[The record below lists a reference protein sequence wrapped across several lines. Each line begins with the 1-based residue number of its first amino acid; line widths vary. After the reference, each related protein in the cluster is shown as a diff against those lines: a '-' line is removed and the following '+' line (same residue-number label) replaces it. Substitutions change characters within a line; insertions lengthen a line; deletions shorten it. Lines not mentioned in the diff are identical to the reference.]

1 MLLENLKSQLVRA
14 RSMEVKDISNN
25 IREVGFKC
33 MRCGWCC
40 CPDPDFEIEIMDIHR
55 PSNAISVLPRD
66 IRVIQDATGYNLLDV
81 VEPDIYSCIR
91 GEKTLAIG
99 WILKRKPDGTCM
111 FFDDN
116 KNICGIYEHRPLICM
131 CFPFFLDGSGMLE
144 VRHCY
149 GTHQQIEGIDALES
163 RQRLV
168 RYLTSKIE
176 HYIAIWEGLGAE
188 LDLDKLSQVRLEH
201 GLVLQVFDGETKS
214 IVKYSDGTGFHL
226 VQDY

>member
-1 MLLENLKSQLVRA
+1 
-14 RSMEVKDISNN
+14 
-25 IREVGFKC
+25 
-33 MRCGWCC
+33 
-40 CPDPDFEIEIMDIHR
+40 
-55 PSNAISVLPRD
+55 
-66 IRVIQDATGYNLLDV
+66 
-81 VEPDIYSCIR
+81 
-91 GEKTLAIG
+91 
-99 WILKRKPDGTCM
+99 
-111 FFDDN
+111 
-116 KNICGIYEHRPLICM
+116 M

-163 RQRLV
+163 GQRLV

>member
-1 MLLENLKSQLVRA
+1 MLLENLKSQLIRA
-14 RSMEVKDISNN
+14 KRMEVKDISHN
-25 IREVGFKC
+25 IKEVGFKC

-81 VEPDIYSCIR
+81 VEPDIDSCIR
-91 GEKTLAIG
+91 GGKTLAIG

-116 KNICGIYEHRPLICM
+116 ENMCGIYEHRPLICT
-131 CFPFFLDGSGMLE
+131 CFPFFLDSCGMLE
-144 VRHCY
+144 VGHCY
-149 GTHQQIEGIDALES
+149 GTHQQMEGMDAHES
-163 RQRLV
+163 GQRLV

-176 HYIAIWEGLGAE
+176 HYIAMCEGLRAE
-188 LDLDKLSQVRLEH
+188 LDMDKLCQVRLED
-201 GLVLQVFDGETKS
+201 GLELQVFDGETK
-214 IVKYSDGTGFHL
+214 IAVKYSEGAGFHL
-226 VQDY
+226 VHDQ